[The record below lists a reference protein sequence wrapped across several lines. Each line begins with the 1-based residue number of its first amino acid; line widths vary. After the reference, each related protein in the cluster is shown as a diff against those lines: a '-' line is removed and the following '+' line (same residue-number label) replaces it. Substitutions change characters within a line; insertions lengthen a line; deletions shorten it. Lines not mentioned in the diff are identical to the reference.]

1 MDVKDNVIVMKKS
14 ARLSQLMRETL
25 MRDYDSLLYM
35 DNPAAQK
42 LAVDLFMYS
51 FYKEGMYFGPNNF
64 GYFFSSQF
72 LSSFPEFINALRT
85 MQFNMFKGSY
95 FDKFLEQYYVNHY
108 NEGVIP
114 IINVL
119 ENELDNGE
127 IMVETKAVYNP
138 NFKDKK
144 LYKYITTN
152 GKLYVVDASRT
163 NDSKTVYVEIPNA
176 KTTTAIYNANKD
188 VYGLNGGIEVEETIR
203 YERKP
208 ELSENPQTNKDLVA
222 LPSGIDD
229 AIAQLE
235 DMYDEELGE
244 SQLEHPLCIKK

>member
-1 MDVKDNVIVMKKS
+1 
-14 ARLSQLMRETL
+14 

-51 FYKEGMYFGPNNF
+51 FYKEGMSFGPNNF

-85 MQFNMFKGSY
+85 MQFNMYKGSY
-95 FDKFLEQYYVNHY
+95 FDNFLEQYYANHY
-108 NEGVIP
+108 KEGVIP
-114 IINVL
+114 VITESEDLGN
-119 ENELDNGE
+119 NE
-127 IMVETKAVYNP
+127 IMVETKAVYNL

-152 GKLYVVDASRT
+152 GKLYVIDAGRT

-188 VYGLNGGIEVEETIR
+188 VYSLNDGIEAEEKIR
-203 YERKP
+203 YESKP
-208 ELSENPQTNKDLVA
+208 ELSDSSQTNKDLVV
-222 LPSGIDD
+222 LPSGIND
-229 AIAQLE
+229 ALKELE
-235 DMYDEELGE
+235 DKYSEEEGKVK
-244 SQLEHPLCIKK
+244 LEKPLC